1 MYIVFNMKAFWDQR
15 YSSET
20 YAYGETPNEYFKNQI
35 SGLTPGKILMP
46 ADGEG
51 RNGVFA
57 ATLGWEVD
65 AFDISTEGKRK
76 ADLLADKHQVSIHYV
91 IGPCTEL
98 SYPVNSFDA
107 IALIYMHLPPSMM
120 AECHRQL
127 LEYLKPGGVII
138 FEAYSKKHHEYQLI
152 NPTAGGPRDM
162 DMLFDMEQIKREFPS
177 ITFSTLREEEVDLQE
192 GQFHEGKAMVIRFT
206 GKKK

>member
-1 MYIVFNMKAFWDQR
+1 
-15 YSSET
+15 
-20 YAYGETPNEYFKNQI
+20 
-35 SGLTPGKILMP
+35 MP

-57 ATLGWEVD
+57 ATLGWKVD

-76 ADLLADKHQVSIHYV
+76 AELLADKHMVNIHYV
-91 IGPCTEL
+91 IGACGQITFPE
-98 SYPVNSFDA
+98 NSFDA
-107 IALIYMHLPPSMM
+107 IALIYMHLPPAFM

-127 LEYLKPGGVII
+127 VEYLKPGGVII
-138 FEAYSKKHHEYQLI
+138 FEGYSKKHVAYQHA
-152 NPTAGGPRDM
+152 NPTAGGPRDI
-162 DMLFDMEQIKREFPS
+162 DMLFDIAQIQREFPS
-177 ITFSTLREEEVDLQE
+177 ISFTSLSEEEIDLQE

>member
-1 MYIVFNMKAFWDQR
+1 MKDFWDQR
-15 YSSET
+15 YSQKE
-20 YAYGETPNEYFKNQI
+20 YAYGETPNEYFRNQI
-35 SGLTPGKILMP
+35 IALTPGKILMP

-57 ATLGWEVD
+57 ATLGWDVE

-76 ADLLADKHQVSIHYV
+76 AELLATKHKVNIHYV
-91 IGPCTEL
+91 IGACGKMT
-98 SYPVNSFDA
+98 YPENSFDA
-107 IALIYMHLPPSMM
+107 IALVYMHLPPSIM

-127 LEYLKPGGVII
+127 VAYLKPGGVII
-138 FEAYSKKHHEYQLI
+138 FEGYSKKHIEYQRI
-152 NPTAGGPRDM
+152 NPSAGGPRDIE
-162 DMLFDMEQIKREFPS
+162 MLFDIAQVQREFPS
-177 ITFSTLREEEVDLQE
+177 ITFTTLSEEEIDLQE

>member
-1 MYIVFNMKAFWDQR
+1 MKEFWDQR
-15 YSSET
+15 YSQKE
-20 YAYGETPNEYFKNQI
+20 YAYGETPNEYFRNQI
-35 SGLTPGKILMP
+35 TALTPGKILMP

-76 ADLLADKHQVSIHYV
+76 AELLADKHKVRIQYV
-91 IGPCTEL
+91 IGACGEL
-98 SYPVNSFDA
+98 TYPENSFDA
-107 IALIYMHLPPSMM
+107 IALIYMHLPPSIM
-120 AECHRQL
+120 AECHRQVV
-127 LEYLKPGGVII
+127 EYLKPGGVII
-138 FEAYSKKHHEYQLI
+138 FEGYSKKHIEYQRT

-162 DMLFDMEQIKREFPS
+162 DVLFDIAQIKREFPS
-177 ITFSTLREEEVDLQE
+177 ITFTTLSEEEIDLQE

>member
-1 MYIVFNMKAFWDQR
+1 MKEFWDQR
-15 YSSET
+15 YSQKE
-20 YAYGETPNEYFKNQI
+20 YAYGETPNEFFRNQL
-35 SGLTPGKILMP
+35 SALTPGKILMP

-57 ATLGWEVD
+57 ATLGWEVE

-76 ADLLADKHQVSIHYV
+76 AELLAAKHKVNIHYI
-91 IGPCTEL
+91 IGACGQLTFPE
-98 SYPVNSFDA
+98 NSFDA
-107 IALIYMHLPPSMM
+107 IALIYMHLPPAFM

-127 LEYLKPGGVII
+127 VEYLKPGGVII
-138 FEAYSKKHHEYQLI
+138 FEGYSKKHIEYQHA
-152 NPTAGGPRDM
+152 NPTAGGPRDI
-162 DMLFDMEQIKREFPS
+162 DMLFDIAQIQGEFPS
-177 ITFSTLREEEVDLQE
+177 ISFTSLSEEEIDLQE